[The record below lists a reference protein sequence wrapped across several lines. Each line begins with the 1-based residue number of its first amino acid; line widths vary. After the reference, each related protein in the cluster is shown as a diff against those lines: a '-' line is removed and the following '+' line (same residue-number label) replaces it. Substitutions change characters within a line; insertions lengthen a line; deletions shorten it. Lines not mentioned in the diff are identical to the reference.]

1 MDQKAKGALRKY
13 SSENGGRLAHQ
24 KTVGSKQKK
33 LHNAAKHL
41 EQRIELLGDV
51 KPPEAIRSV
60 QFRQSKALELHNP
73 FPITGA
79 NGTGKT
85 TLFNMILNRE
95 DGNSLLP
102 KAEMG
107 IFAQNGYK
115 IDRNQGVMAFMQ
127 ENCDYQ
133 VSEIRAVLAAMG
145 FSHHDVRK
153 ELSVLSGGE
162 IIKLQLAKMLLGPFF
177 SFRTMSVGGC
187 SLLRFH
193 LTRHV
198 LMPNNR

>member
-51 KPPEAIRSV
+51 KPPEVIRSV

-95 DGNSLLP
+95 DGNSLSP

-133 VSEIRAVLAAMG
+133 VSEIRAVLA
-145 FSHHDVRK
+145 
-153 ELSVLSGGE
+153 

-198 LMPNNR
+198 FMPNNR